1 MVVYPPEADKT
12 CLEYRRI
19 CIPDAIYSPVSE
31 MQTNYLHNIHYNC
44 NYNEIINTYHLY
56 LQFTHTLS
64 VFLVAKPPSNDHF
77 RGTIWMLVE
86 PHLGQLTKSLS
97 LGDLK

>member
-31 MQTNYLHNIHYNC
+31 MQTNYLHNTHYNC
-44 NYNEIINTYHLY
+44 NYNEINKKILIIRPYTVFRHLR
-56 LQFTHTLS
+56 Q
-64 VFLVAKPPSNDHF
+64 VWMNVAKKY
-77 RGTIWMLVE
+77 TIFHDIYCFSCYYVI
-86 PHLGQLTKSLS
+86 
-97 LGDLK
+97 